1 MTMADEDDEVL
12 REFLVESNEN
22 LDRLER
28 ELVAFEREGANP
40 ERIAAIFRT
49 IHTIKGTAGFF
60 GFVRLQSVTH
70 VAENLLS
77 KIREGEL
84 ALTEEMVSALL
95 VTADACRV
103 VLGYLEA
110 GQGEGNGNDERLIQI
125 LTDLQEP
132 KGDKPAAAAPAP
144 APVAA
149 APAPAPVVE
158 AAPAPAPV
166 AAPAPASVAAPAPAA
181 DEAGGPAAAAH
192 GASESSI
199 RVDIHLLDELM
210 DLAGELV
217 LARNQMQQFAAS
229 SRDTGF
235 VRTAQRL
242 NLITSKLQEGVMK
255 TRMQPIAG
263 VWNKLPRVVRDLS
276 ASLGKQVRLELEGKD
291 TGLDRSIL
299 EAIKDPL
306 THLVRNAVDHGLELP
321 ADRAAA
327 GKAAEGVLRLRA
339 AHEGGQVSIEITDDG
354 RGIDPERIR
363 AKAIAKG
370 LLTAQS
376 AAAATPDELVRMIF
390 APGFS
395 TAEAVTNVSGRG
407 VGMDVVKTNIERIG
421 GTVDV
426 ESVVGAGTT
435 IRIKIPLTLAI
446 IPALIVTAG
455 AERYAIP
462 QVGVVELVRLGAG
475 RRAVEYVHG
484 APVYRLR
491 GDLLPLIYLDRV
503 LGLVAG
509 GSEASSGTI
518 VVVNHEGRNVGL
530 VVDTVLD
537 TEEIV
542 VKPLGKRL
550 KSLSVYAGATILGD
564 GRVALIL
571 DVRGIAA
578 LAGLTGKA
586 RPTAVVD
593 VASRKTA
600 DTGRSLLVVAAGGG
614 RRLAVPLDEVA
625 RLEDF
630 PVTALERAG
639 HYEVVQYR
647 DALLPLVRMGDALGM
662 SSDAGADQLSVVV
675 YTCGGRDIGLVV
687 EGILDI
693 VESSQTGAVDASSRR
708 HGLIGSLVVDGRV
721 TDLVDVGALVGE
733 LAGTREETFA

>member
-28 ELVAFEREGANP
+28 ELVAFEREGATP

-103 VLGYLEA
+103 VLANLES
-110 GQGEGNGNDERLIQI
+110 GQGEGTGNDARLIEI
-125 LTDLQEP
+125 LTQLQEP
-132 KGDKPAAAAPAP
+132 AAGTPEAAPTPAPAPVP

-149 APAPAPVVE
+149 APVAAAPVAAAPAPVVE

-166 AAPAPASVAAPAPAA
+166 APAPVAPAPAPAPSS
-181 DEAGGPAAAAH
+181 DDAGAAAATVH
-192 GASESSI
+192 ASESSI
-199 RVDIHLLDELM
+199 RVDIGLLDELM

-217 LARNQMQQFAAS
+217 LARNQMQQFATS

-321 ADRAAA
+321 ADRTAA

-339 AHEGGQVSIEITDDG
+339 AHEGGQVSIEIADDG

-376 AAAATPDELVRMIF
+376 AATATADELVRMIF

-426 ESVVGAGTT
+426 DSVVGAGTT

-509 GSEASSGTI
+509 GTEPSSGTI

-550 KSLSVYAGATILGD
+550 KSLAVYAGATILGD

-578 LAGLTGKA
+578 LAGLTGKV
-586 RPTAVVD
+586 RPTATVD
-593 VASRKTA
+593 VAARKTA

-630 PVTALERAG
+630 PVAALERAG

-647 DALLPLVRMGDALGM
+647 DALLPLVRIGDALGLP
-662 SSDAGADQLSVVV
+662 SDGGVDQLSVVV
-675 YTCGGRDIGLVV
+675 YTSGG
-687 EGILDI
+687 
-693 VESSQTGAVDASSRR
+693 
-708 HGLIGSLVVDGRV
+708 
-721 TDLVDVGALVGE
+721 
-733 LAGTREETFA
+733 